1 MVDGAD
7 PAGTFDDGCVDSA
20 VRFSGCTV
28 HLHTLL
34 NEKNGHQM
42 QSQPKVAKPRSGILN
57 LVLLVLG
64 LGFMAWTLSS
74 NWSVLEEVFSRPI
87 QYPYLIIGFGLVTTA
102 AVISFVRWYALV
114 RMLGVPF
121 RLMDSLRLSF
131 VGAFFNLVIPG
142 AVGGDLVKAAYLSR
156 MNLPRT
162 QAITTLLVDR
172 IVGLLGLFFLASVT
186 ALAGWS
192 ELSPAI
198 QRLGIFAMLM
208 SLAGSVGLAVI
219 LLDLPTKLLPKLA
232 TSPGKLGILIRELS
246 SLSRS
251 YCKRWPGL
259 VAAVLVSG
267 LCHAMTSMACYMVG
281 LALFPNFQ
289 VGLSKH
295 LLIFPL
301 VLFSTAV
308 PLPFGALGFSEEIS
322 DQLFQLVGHP
332 SGAVAMMGYRVLM
345 YSFSLLAMVVYLWN
359 INSIRDL
366 TRQAEAMEESVVV

>member
-1 MVDGAD
+1 
-7 PAGTFDDGCVDSA
+7 
-20 VRFSGCTV
+20 
-28 HLHTLL
+28 
-34 NEKNGHQM
+34 M
-42 QSQPKVAKPRSGILN
+42 QSQPKVGKQRSGILN
-57 LVLLVLG
+57 FVLLVLG

-87 QYPYLIIGFGLVTTA
+87 QYPYLIVGFGLVTTA

-208 SLAGSVGLAVI
+208 ALAGSVGLAVI

-232 TSPGKLGILIRELS
+232 ASEGKLGILIRELS

-259 VAAVLVSG
+259 VAAVFVSG

-366 TRQAEAMEESVVV
+366 TRQVENIEESVVV

>member
-1 MVDGAD
+1 
-7 PAGTFDDGCVDSA
+7 
-20 VRFSGCTV
+20 
-28 HLHTLL
+28 
-34 NEKNGHQM
+34 M
-42 QSQPKVAKPRSGILN
+42 QSQPKVGKQRSGILN
-57 LVLLVLG
+57 FVLLVLG

-87 QYPYLIIGFGLVTTA
+87 QYPYLIVGFGLVTTA

-208 SLAGSVGLAVI
+208 ALAGSVGLAVI

-232 TSPGKLGILIRELS
+232 ASQGKLGILIRELS

-259 VAAVLVSG
+259 VGAVLVSG

-359 INSIRDL
+359 INTIRDL
-366 TRQAEAMEESVVV
+366 TRQVENIEESVVV